1 MSRCGVILPMFVVVG
16 AENYLGVRF
25 NCRSHTLLGE
35 LSFFTGRGR
44 LFVVG
49 VNIFFCMQEK
59 NLPPLPLGKNEV
71 TTAKP

>member
-49 VNIFFCMQEK
+49 VNIFF
-59 NLPPLPLGKNEV
+59 LHAGKKS
-71 TTAKP
+71 TPFAAWKK